1 MQSTTKQKGGTMFKR
16 ILVALKFTPASRSA
30 LVKGIEIAREHG
42 AELHIFHALDFRLQ
56 ELDVSDPKRV
66 EINQATQ
73 HRYETEVK
81 PLLNGSNKA
90 TFGYQPAD
98 PAMEICK
105 LAQYNNNDLIILG
118 SHQQPEKMCMGRI
131 DYVGITIL
139 EKAPCPVML
148 VPL

>member
-1 MQSTTKQKGGTMFKR
+1 MFKR
-16 ILVALKFTPASRSA
+16 ILVAFKFTPASRTA
-30 LVKGIEIAREHG
+30 LEKGIEIAREHG

-56 ELDVSDPKRV
+56 EMDISDPRRV

-73 HRYETEVK
+73 HRYETEVR
-81 PLLNGSNKA
+81 PLLNGSNNA
-90 TFGYQPAD
+90 TFGCQPAD

-105 LAQYNNNDLIILG
+105 LARQNNYDLIILG

-131 DYVGITIL
+131 DYVGNTIL

-148 VPL
+148 VPS

>member
-1 MQSTTKQKGGTMFKR
+1 MFKR
-16 ILVALKFTPASRSA
+16 ILLALKFTPASQTA
-30 LVKGIEIAREHG
+30 LEKGIEIARDNG

-56 ELDVSDPKRV
+56 ELDVSDPRRV

-81 PLLNGSNKA
+81 PLLNGSNNA
-90 TFGYQPAD
+90 TFGCQPAD
-98 PAMEICK
+98 PAMGICK
-105 LAQYNNNDLIILG
+105 LARHNNYDLIILG
-118 SHQQPEKMCMGRI
+118 SHQRPEKVCMGRI

-148 VPL
+148 VPS

>member
-1 MQSTTKQKGGTMFKR
+1 MFKR
-16 ILVALKFTPASRSA
+16 ILVALKFTPVSRTA
-30 LVKGIEIAREHG
+30 LEKGIEIARENG

-56 ELDVSDPKRV
+56 ELDVSDPRRV

-81 PLLNGSNKA
+81 PLLNGSSNA
-90 TFGYQPAD
+90 TFGCQPAD
-98 PAMEICK
+98 PAMGICK
-105 LAQYNNNDLIILG
+105 LARHDNYDLIILG
-118 SHQQPEKMCMGRI
+118 SHQRPEKVCMGRI

-148 VPL
+148 VPS